1 MRGPTFIKI
10 GAIII
15 GLLLIAITA
24 FAASK
29 IFDLE
34 IYLQLKNIFLGL
46 IISFVIGII
55 SGVVPSYQAAKL
67 NPVDAIRQ

>member
-1 MRGPTFIKI
+1 MGIKI
-10 GAIII
+10 DRLKIII
-15 GLLLIAITA
+15 LGR
-24 FAASK
+24 

-34 IYLQLKNIFLGL
+34 IYLQLNNIFLGL
-46 IISFVIGII
+46 TISFLIGVI